1 MIEPKLW
8 QNYDTREYKQDQ
20 TMNLKLAI
28 WLAASAVKQLVR
40 SDRLRPDQYLLDL
53 LTKQYLY
60 AAAAGETWATME
72 WRGRKILKSPT
83 DLWMYAELLQR
94 VRPEL
99 VIETGTYEGGSALF
113 MADLMNVFGIS
124 GKVVTIDIAPRKVPE
139 HMRVTAL
146 AGSSLADNIVFHV
159 TAMRDMTPKIV
170 ILDSDHSYKHV
181 LAELRLYSCFLASGD
196 YLIVEDTSTD
206 MLDGGPRRAV
216 REFLADNQEFQ
227 IDQNC
232 ERLGLT
238 FNRGGYLTKL

>member
-1 MIEPKLW
+1 
-8 QNYDTREYKQDQ
+8 
-20 TMNLKLAI
+20 MNLKLAI
-28 WLAASAVKQLVR
+28 WLARSAVKQLVR

-83 DLWMYAELLQR
+83 DLWMYAELIQR

-139 HMRVTAL
+139 HPKVMAMV
-146 AGSSLADNIVFHV
+146 GSSLSDTVVFRV
-159 TAMRDMTPKIV
+159 TSMRDLTPKIV

-181 LAELRLYSCFLASGD
+181 LAEMQLYSRFLTRGD
-196 YLIVEDTSTD
+196 YLIAEDTSTD
-206 MLDGGPRRAV
+206 MLDGGPGRAV
-216 REFLADNQEFQ
+216 REFLSDNQEFQ
-227 IDQNC
+227 VDRNC

-238 FNRGGYLTKL
+238 FNRGGYLTKM